1 MGPLGTSCP
10 QSPFWSRASLKGSG
24 HRATCPGLS
33 IEGRKSAFALGWR
46 ASPEAVPMPSLG
58 PWGQGLRSPGQT
70 AGQTTGGTL
79 WSAVLL
85 GCAPRISPCCNNIFW
100 GRSGLLTKL

>member
-1 MGPLGTSCP
+1 MGPLGASCP
-10 QSPFWSRASLKGSG
+10 RPPFRSQASLKGTG

-70 AGQTTGGTL
+70 GPANHQ
-79 WSAVLL
+79 WAPSVS
-85 GCAPRISPCCNNIFW
+85 CAPW
-100 GRSGLLTKL
+100 VRSSHLHML